1 VPEEVVDTV
10 RDTVL
15 EKPTPQ
21 FWRVVM
27 SLQDVLAGDFYI
39 EYVKKG
45 DIMMLSA
52 GRIGID
58 NVYSLKNGMCATHR
72 S

>member
-1 VPEEVVDTV
+1 
-10 RDTVL
+10 
-15 EKPTPQ
+15 
-21 FWRVVM
+21 M